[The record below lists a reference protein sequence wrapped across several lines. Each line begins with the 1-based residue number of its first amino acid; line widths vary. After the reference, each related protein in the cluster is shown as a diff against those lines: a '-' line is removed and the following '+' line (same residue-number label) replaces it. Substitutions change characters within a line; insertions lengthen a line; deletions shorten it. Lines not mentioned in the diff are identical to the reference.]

1 MHDPANSHAHADTHT
16 NMYTISLLSQET
28 NSAAPMHL
36 RRIHLLGF
44 PDDGREEELERPW
57 AQESILTIFGFGSV
71 KAMHKAAKQNAA
83 KALGGGKGIPA
94 DGAFSKKAKQKKAAA
109 VNSKGGADDKD
120 TDDGNTARGGDVVD
134 APSDVAAAAATTPGG
149 TGTTEKEDEAPR

>member
-1 MHDPANSHAHADTHT
+1 M
-16 NMYTISLLSQET
+16 L
-28 NSAAPMHL
+28 L

-71 KAMHKAAKQNAA
+71 KAMHKAAKQSAA

-109 VNSKGGADDKD
+109 VNSKGGAGDKD
-120 TDDGNTARGGDVVD
+120 TDDDGNTAQDGDVVD
-134 APSDVAAAAATTPGG
+134 APSDVAAAAATAPGG
-149 TGTTEKEDEAPR
+149 TGTAEKEDEAPR